1 MLPLSNLST
10 CIALCCLFGVVHVTA
25 QQKEVNLTEANVPAY
40 TLPDPLRMPNGKT
53 VTTVRQWND
62 IQRPYIYELFEN
74 NVYGRFPRTPVQMT
88 FKTTRTD
95 PSALNNLATCKQV
108 TLYLSQKD
116 TTAQLHLLLYLPNQ
130 ARGRVP
136 VFLGMNFYGNQS
148 VINDNSIPITPHYT
162 VKGPGIA
169 DNHATEASRGSQ
181 ASQWPIGDIISRGYG
196 LATFFYGEIEADKA
210 DGWETGIRNKLKD
223 ELRIQPQEWSA
234 MGVWAWA
241 LCRALDYLQQDP
253 GVDPRQVIVMGH
265 SRLGKAALWAGASD
279 TRFTMV
285 ISNESGEGGAALSK
299 RWYGETVGVITH
311 VFPHWFAP
319 AYKTYANNTDA
330 LPVDQHMLL
339 ALIAPRPLYVASAL
353 GDQWSDPKGEFL
365 SARYAE
371 PVYRL
376 FGKRGLGTDQFP
388 RVQQPTGEFIRYHIR
403 SGKHDVTPYDWEQ
416 YLQFA
421 GKHCTLYYP

>member
-1 MLPLSNLST
+1 MLPLSKLT
-10 CIALCCLFGVVHVTA
+10 ACIALCCLTGGTSVRA

-53 VTTVRQWND
+53 VTNAKQWNT
-62 IQRPYIYELFEN
+62 IQRPYIYQLFET
-74 NVYGRFPRTPVQMT
+74 NVYGRFPRTPVQIT
-88 FKTTRTD
+88 FRNTRVD
-95 PSALNNLATCKQV
+95 PSALDNMATCKQV
-108 TLYLSQKD
+108 TVYLSQAD

-148 VINDNSIPITPHYT
+148 VINDPSIPVTPYYT

-169 DNHATEASRGSQ
+169 DNRATDASRGSQ
-181 ASQWPIGDIISRGYG
+181 ASQWPVKDIISRGYG
-196 LATFFYGEIEADKA
+196 LATFFYGEIEEDRP
-210 DGWETGIRNKLKD
+210 DGWETGIRSRLKG
-223 ELRIQPQEWSA
+223 ELHIQPHEWSA

-253 GVDPRQVIVMGH
+253 GVDPNQVILIGH

-279 TRFTMV
+279 PRFTMV

-299 RWYGETVGVITH
+299 RWYGETVAVITRN
-311 VFPHWFAP
+311 FPHWFAP
-319 AYKTYANNTDA
+319 AYKTYANNTAA

-339 ALIAPRPLYVASAL
+339 ALIAPRPLYVASAA

-365 SARYAE
+365 SAKYAE

-376 FGKRGLGTDQFP
+376 FGKQGLGTDEFP
-388 RVQQPTGEFIRYHIR
+388 RVQQPTGDFIRYHMR

-421 GKHCTLYYP
+421 GKHCTLYP